1 MAQDPATRGKSPLSW
16 KQVVTLVGSLGYVAS
31 PVDLIPDV
39 LAPFGLGDDAVA
51 VVIAS
56 ITLVTAVRRFRA
68 GRPKRVAGGTQ
79 APQVTAKPRSKR

>member
-1 MAQDPATRGKSPLSW
+1 MSW

-51 VVIAS
+51 MVIAA
-56 ITLVTAVRRFRA
+56 ITLVTAVRKFRA
-68 GRPKRVAGGTQ
+68 GRVKPPTVPGAAGAAAPKPA
-79 APQVTAKPRSKR
+79 VTAKPRPKR